1 MRVYVVLAHYRKPEL
16 WFSDIEVAEVF
27 ESAADAEA
35 FCASKNLEGW
45 TYTIFGKDVV
55 RNSSAEY
62 KHPVVTSPA
71 FDVNM
76 SEEMYERY
84 KKFVEGENK

>member
-1 MRVYVVLAHYRKPEL
+1 MKVYVVSAFKYHQALHVSECIISA
-16 WFSDIEVAEVF
+16 VF
-27 ESAADAEA
+27 ETEADAEA
-35 FCASKNLEGW
+35 FCANNTQEGW
-45 TYTIFGKDVV
+45 AYTIHGKDVV